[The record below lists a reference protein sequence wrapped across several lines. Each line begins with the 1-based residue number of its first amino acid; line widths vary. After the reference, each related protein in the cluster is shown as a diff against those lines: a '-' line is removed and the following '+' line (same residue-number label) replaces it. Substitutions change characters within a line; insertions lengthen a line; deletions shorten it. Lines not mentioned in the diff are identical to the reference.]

1 MSDLDVEY
9 LNSSEMPTFLNE
21 MAMKFP
27 ENSKERI
34 NLIECS
40 IYISIVR
47 DILAKARRKEPV
59 VGIRREKNETIP
71 CILFSRICKGT
82 PVQNRIHFD

>member
-1 MSDLDVEY
+1 MSTLDIEY

-47 DILAKARRKEPV
+47 NVLAKSKQKEPV
-59 VGIRREKNETIP
+59 VGIRQEKNEKIP
-71 CILFSRICKGT
+71 CILFSRICNGT
-82 PVQNRIHFD
+82 PVQNTIHFD

>member
-59 VGIRREKNETIP
+59 VGIKWTKGEPVP
-71 CILFSRICKGT
+71 CVEFQR
-82 PVQNRIHFD
+82 

>member
-1 MSDLDVEY
+1 MSALDVEY

-27 ENSKERI
+27 ENSRERI

-47 DILAKARRKEPV
+47 DVLEKSRQKEPV
-59 VGIRREKNETIP
+59 VGIKWTKGEPVP
-71 CILFSRICKGT
+71 CVEFQR
-82 PVQNRIHFD
+82 

>member
-1 MSDLDVEY
+1 MDVEY

-21 MAMKFP
+21 MALKFP
-27 ENSKERI
+27 ENSRERI

-47 DILAKARRKEPV
+47 DVLAKSRQKEPM
-59 VGIRREKNETIP
+59 VGIKRTKGEPVP
-71 CILFSRICKGT
+71 CVEFQR
-82 PVQNRIHFD
+82 